1 MMPSIDK
8 DLIISTPGRGKEV
21 RFAPKY
27 REEALKLKRAAK
39 EYYYPMMALKH
50 LAALSSGLM
59 GKTNVFI
66 PNIKDFKT
74 NSFQRVVV
82 FVPGIKATIEHRR
95 DGSLV
100 VTEFEMSNG
109 YDAIAIRGDERPG
122 VYTVKKNVRGDV
134 DVHYKSNGRITPVD
148 GRNVIVADTRYPSP
162 EKSAVGLIDN
172 LKATHSRD
180 AVIKVDFDL
189 FYSPVGKKLGG
200 LRRYTPEIH
209 TNSYGFA
216 GLLAD
221 AMERSLKQKSVTW
234 ASELSGSVV
243 LTQALETLALKGVS
257 FEDKNHLVKMHGPTT
272 SPVPT
277 LRAAKELK
285 MTVDSD
291 LAKGDGHIIASVS
304 SLLTNASR
312 ARDPNDHYTSRDYL
326 NDLSGGTMGALAAA
340 GAVTFAASAALNP
353 TLLVGFG
360 SFCSGVGALHLTYKA
375 VKNHIKRI

>member
-1 MMPSIDK
+1 MLPAIDK
-8 DLIISTPGRGKEV
+8 DLLISDPNRGIPVK
-21 RFAPKY
+21 FAPNL
-27 REEALKLKRAAK
+27 REDGLMLKRAAR
-39 EYYYPMMALKH
+39 EYYYPMMAIKH
-50 LAALSSGLM
+50 LRALSSGLM
-59 GKTNVFI
+59 GKDNVFI

-74 NSFQRVVV
+74 NAFQRVAV
-82 FVPGIKATIEHRR
+82 FVPGIKATVERR
-95 DGSLV
+95 QDGSLV
-100 VTEFEMSNG
+100 VTELELSDG
-109 YDAIAIRGDERPG
+109 YDALAKHGSDRPG
-122 VYTVKKNVRGDV
+122 VYTVKKDFRGDV

-148 GRNVIVADTRYPSP
+148 GRNVIVADTRYSSP
-162 EKSAVGLIDN
+162 ERSAVGLIDN

-180 AVIKVDFDL
+180 AVIKVDFDM

-243 LTQALETLALKGVS
+243 LTQALQTLALKGVS

-326 NDLSGGTMGALAAA
+326 NDLSGGTMAALAAA
-340 GAVTFAASAALNP
+340 GAFTFAASAAVNP
-353 TLLVGFG
+353 ALLVGFG